1 MNVQQIVDLN
11 TRMEIAGKAALTRII
26 NESGWAALAAS
37 PLMTSAE
44 TLLESLIKWDA
55 EGRTFEGWKND
66 LVAYNTNKD
75 LFEIFELVEFFDEAQ
90 AMVREGDLQGFY
102 DQILIPSMADTT
114 GDDFKEQLKHHREF
128 MAEVAKAPCVLH

>member
-11 TRMEIAGKAALTRII
+11 TRMEIAGKTAMHRII

-37 PLMTSAE
+37 PIMTSAE
-44 TLLESLIKWDA
+44 MLLESLVKWDA

-75 LFEIFELVEFFDEAQ
+75 LFEIFELAEFFDEAQ
-90 AMVREGDLQGFY
+90 VLVREGDLQGFY
-102 DQILIPSMADTT
+102 DQVLIPSLAGVS
-114 GDDFKEQLKHHREF
+114 GDDFKEQLKHHRECMTA
-128 MAEVAKAPCVLH
+128 MAQEPCVLH